1 MAEKSLNEQI
11 TEVIEKT
18 RLKKKWSEHQERLAE
33 ALINNK
39 ITAENLKMELD
50 NHNLQYKDLL
60 NIPIVKLISSTAEE
74 NHDQLSHSQL
84 KSIEWKLLYQEA
96 LRNMEELERE
106 RVMYE
111 EHAMQLKDVKT
122 AGKLLEDKKNEMILN
137 ESSLWSDD
145 LYNTTVQ
152 EINIM
157 GELQELYDAVD
168 AGEHAYYSLE
178 DTRKAL
184 DKASNWSVFD
194 MLSGGIV
201 TAYMQQSQLDDAKES
216 LHRTARRLRQ
226 FQDELIDIEQHQTG
240 DMNIGTLLSNIE
252 NFYGD
257 IIVYWIVK
265 DQIND
270 AVKKV
275 SAVQSSVSELVNELK
290 ERSSQ
295 LESRREE
302 VSLKRIRLIGE
313 A

>member
-11 TEVIEKT
+11 TEVIENT
-18 RLKKKWSEHQERLAE
+18 RLKKKWSEHQKRLAE

-39 ITAENLKMELD
+39 INAENLKFEMD
-50 NHNLQYKDLL
+50 NHQLHYKDLH
-60 NIPIVKLISSTAEE
+60 NKPIVKLISSTAEE
-74 NHDQLSHSQL
+74 NHEQLSSSQL
-84 KSIEWKLLYQEA
+84 KSVEWKLLYQEA

-106 RVMYE
+106 RFMYE
-111 EHAMQLKDVKT
+111 EHALQLKDVET
-122 AGKLLEDKKNEMILN
+122 AGAILEERKNKMIIDD
-137 ESSLWSDD
+137 SSLWSED
-145 LYNTTVQ
+145 LYRTTVQ

-157 GELQELYDAVD
+157 GELQELNDAVD

-178 DTRKAL
+178 DTLKAL

-194 MLSGGIV
+194 MLRGGIV
-201 TAYMQQSQLDDAKES
+201 TAYMQQSQLEDAKES

-240 DMNIGTLLSNIE
+240 DMNIGTFLFSIE

-257 IIVYWIVK
+257 IIVSWIVK

-290 ERSSQ
+290 ERSRQ
-295 LESRREE
+295 LESHREE
-302 VSLKRIRLIGE
+302 VSRKRIRLIGE